1 MSLLPVEE
9 ALRRVLAGVTEPL
22 GEETVGLADADGRTL
37 ARDLAARRTQPPF
50 AASSM
55 DGYAVRSADVSRA
68 TSSLIVVGESAAGR
82 GFAGTVGPGEAARIF
97 TGAPMP
103 SGADAVALQENAV
116 RTGAE
121 VTISGPVKP
130 GQFVR
135 PAGMDFREGD
145 VLLTAGTRLDPRR
158 LALAAAMGWADLPVR
173 RRPRV
178 GLLATGDELVRPG
191 EALGPDQIVASN
203 LYAVVRLVARA
214 GGEAVDLGIAADTHE
229 GLAGSLETGFASG
242 LDVLVTLGGASVGEH
257 DLVQEALRRQGMELG
272 FWRIALRPG
281 KPLMHGRLGKLLFLG
296 LPGNPVSAI
305 VCGLIFLE
313 PLLRALVGD
322 PDAGR
327 DRTEPAILAVDL
339 PGNDARQDY
348 VRATL
353 VPRPDGLPLVTP
365 LPVQDSGML
374 SALARADA
382 LLVRPPHAPAAETG
396 SLVRVLRLT

>member
-9 ALRRVLAGVTEPL
+9 ALRRVLAGVAEPL
-22 GEETVGLADADGRTL
+22 EEEMVGLVDADGRTL
-37 ARDLAARRTQPPF
+37 AGDLAARRTQPPF
-50 AASSM
+50 TASSM
-55 DGYAVRSADVSRA
+55 DGYAVRSAAGRGAAV
-68 TSSLIVVGESAAGR
+68 TLTVVGESAAGR
-82 GFAGTVGPGEAARIF
+82 GFAGALGPGEAVRIF

-103 SGADAVALQENAV
+103 DGADAVALQENAT
-116 RTGAE
+116 RAGAE
-121 VTISGPVKP
+121 VTLSGPVRP

-135 PAGMDFREGD
+135 PAGMDFREGQ
-145 VLLTAGTRLDPRR
+145 VLLAAGTRLDPRR

-178 GLLATGDELVRPG
+178 GILATGDELVLPG
-191 EALGPDQIVASN
+191 EAIGPDQIVASN
-203 LYAVVRLVARA
+203 LYAVARLVARA
-214 GGEAVDLGIAADTHE
+214 GGEPVDLGIASDTHE
-229 GLAGSLETGFASG
+229 GLATSLRAGFAAG

-272 FWRIALRPG
+272 FWRVALRPG

-305 VCGLIFLE
+305 VCGLLFLE

-322 PDAGR
+322 PGAAA
-327 DRTEPAILAVDL
+327 DRTDAAVLAVDL
-339 PGNDARQDY
+339 PANDARQDY
-348 VRATL
+348 LRATL
-353 VPRPDGLPLVTP
+353 APQPDGPPLVTP

-382 LLVRPPHAPAAETG
+382 LLVRPPHAPSAKAG
-396 SLVRVLRLT
+396 SPVRVLRLT